1 MTSKLQDRM
10 QTNKLFTGVMA
21 GLVAGLIATLTD
33 IIPMA
38 AFVFSGNLEPFVATG
53 IGINL
58 FSSAI
63 IGLVIALR
71 SSFTGII
78 AFPVAEEMATLAVI
92 LSAVAR
98 QIPSSATAEE
108 VLLTIIAAIALAS
121 FLVGIFLLV
130 VGHLKLGELIRFL
143 PYPVVGG
150 YLAGLGC
157 LLSLGGLQVMADVG
171 TVAQLPL
178 LFQPSL
184 LLKWMPGVAFAIALL
199 ILTNRYKHILVV
211 PVSFISVTSLFYLV
225 LSLTHTSV
233 AAAFEQR
240 WLLGPFPTG
249 QLWKPVSLLNLTH
262 VNWTLILSQ
271 LPGMFALM
279 LITALSILLVSSGI
293 ELVMEQDIDLN
304 QELRAAGVANIF
316 SGLLGGIVGSHTIGA
331 TLLACKIGG
340 KSRLTGVVVS
350 GFYLVVLL
358 AGLSLLS
365 FFPRFVAGGALLF
378 IGIPLIVSWVY
389 DGWFKLSR
397 IDYAIML
404 LITGI
409 VATIGF
415 MEGVVVGLVAAIA
428 LFVLKYS
435 QIDVARYVLNGSNYS
450 SRMRRSPNQERLLRQ
465 DGNQIQI
472 VQLQGFIFF
481 GTAHTL
487 LKQIRQLCNQFSD
500 SAGDLDGDPDAELV
514 RFLVLDFRLV
524 SGLDS
529 SAMLSFLKL
538 KQMAQQRSLTVVLT
552 SLSPAILAQFQH
564 EGILS
569 KPHCQVFSTLDEGIA
584 WCENQ
589 TLEAK
594 FRRRRTLP
602 LALQLEMLFQKSQA
616 DIPTFLKYLEEIN
629 LAAGEY
635 LFRQAEQPDG
645 LYFLEYGQV
654 STQQDAA
661 PTPQHFET
669 LGAGTL
675 VGETD
680 FYAHCLYR
688 ASAIADQPST
698 LYRLSSA
705 ALDQMQQDHPLLASQ
720 FNEFM
725 NRLFSERLVQAQTE
739 IGILLK

>member
-1 MTSKLQDRM
+1 MTSAKEGLR
-10 QTNKLFTGVMA
+10 TERFLPGIIA

-38 AFVFSGNLEPFVATG
+38 AFVFSGNLEPYVATG

-58 FSSAI
+58 FSSAL

-71 SSFTGII
+71 SSFKGII

-108 VLLTIIAAIALAS
+108 VILTIIAAIALTS
-121 FLVGIFLLV
+121 LLVGIFLLI
-130 VGHLKLGELIRFL
+130 VGQLRFGELIRFL

-157 LLSLGGLQVMADVG
+157 LLSLGGLQVMVDVG
-171 TVAQLPL
+171 TIAQLPML
-178 LFQPSL
+178 LQPDL
-184 LLKWMPGVAFAIALL
+184 LLKWIPGFAFAVGLL
-199 ILTNRYKHILVV
+199 VLTHRYKNVLVI
-211 PVSFISVTSLFYLV
+211 PVSFVAVTSLFYLV
-225 LSLTHTSV
+225 LSWTQTSI
-233 AAAFEQR
+233 AAAFQQR

-249 QLWKPVSLLNLTH
+249 QLWQPISLFNLTQ

-271 LPGMFALM
+271 LPEMFALM

-304 QELRAAGVANIF
+304 RELKAAGIANIL

-340 KSRLTGVVVS
+340 NSRLTGIIVS
-350 GFYLVVLL
+350 GFYLVVLF

-378 IGIPLIVSWVY
+378 IGIPLILSWVY
-389 DGWFKLSR
+389 EGWFKLSR
-397 IDYAIML
+397 IDYAVML

-409 VATIGF
+409 VTTIGF
-415 MEGVVVGLVAAIA
+415 MEGVIVGLIAAIV

-435 QIDVARYVLNGSNYS
+435 QINVTRYALSGVNYI
-450 SRMRRSPNQERLLRQ
+450 SRLRRSLPQERLLRQ
-465 DGNQIQI
+465 DGNQIYI
-472 VQLQGFIFF
+472 LQLQGFIFF

-487 LKQIRQLCNQFSD
+487 LKQIRQQLTERETSI
-500 SAGDLDGDPDAELV
+500 

-524 SGLDS
+524 NGLDS
-529 SAMLSFLKL
+529 SAVLSFLKL
-538 KQMAQQRSLTVVLT
+538 KQLVHQRSLTLVLT
-552 SLSPAILAQFQH
+552 NLSESILNQFQH
-564 EGILS
+564 EGLLS
-569 KPHCQVFSTLDEGIA
+569 ETQVFAMFDEGIT

-589 TLEAK
+589 ILETSQ

-602 LALQLEMLFQKSQA
+602 LAVQLEVFFSKNQQ
-616 DIPTFLKYLEEIN
+616 DIPTFLDYLEEVN
-629 LAAGEY
+629 LAEEDY
-635 LFRQAEQPDG
+635 LFRQGDRPTG

-654 STQQDAA
+654 STIREGADASG
-661 PTPQHFET
+661 TQRFET
-669 LGAGTL
+669 LGAGAV

-680 FYAHCLYR
+680 FYAQCSYR
-688 ASAIADQPST
+688 VSAIADTAST
-698 LYRLSSA
+698 LHYLSTA
-705 ALDQMQQDHPLLASQ
+705 ALQKMQQEHPQLAGQ
-720 FNEFM
+720 FSEFM
-725 NRLFSERLVQAQTE
+725 NSLFSERLVQAQAE
-739 IGILLK
+739 IEILLK